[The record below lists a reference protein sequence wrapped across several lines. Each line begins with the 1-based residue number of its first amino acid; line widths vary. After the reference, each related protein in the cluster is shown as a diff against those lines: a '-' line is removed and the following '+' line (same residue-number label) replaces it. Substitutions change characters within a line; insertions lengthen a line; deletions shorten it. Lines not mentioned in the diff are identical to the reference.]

1 MMAAGLAALTLS
13 GCASNDPAPLE
24 QMRLTE
30 QALEQAKA
38 VGATDDVAELKLAQD
53 KYAAAQIAMTAES
66 YKKARLLAEQ
76 AELDA
81 RLAESKVLTQK
92 SKDQLGGR
100 AGQEP
105 ETSAQAT
112 GGDRLMPG
120 KATLFATLLACAA
133 LAGCADHKLSEQ
145 SLAKAQSE
153 FDQVKEDSDVLRAAP
168 KDVIRAGESLARA
181 ERLSSYWGSS
191 SDVIQYAYLSQRY
204 SEIARQHALLNL
216 NQERLTRLQLERERL
231 QLALREAKLL
241 SVQEQGQRLSEEI
254 ASLSTEETERGL
266 VLTLGDVLFDFNR
279 AELKPAANRTALKL
293 VQFLQLNPRRVI
305 RIEGYTDSVGDR
317 QANLDLSRE
326 RAQAV
331 ADVLAD
337 LGVDPARMQVVGY
350 GEAFPVTDNAS
361 NRGRAQNRRVEIVF
375 SNDKGQLSAPR

>member
-1 MMAAGLAALTLS
+1 M
-13 GCASNDPAPLE
+13 
-24 QMRLTE
+24 
-30 QALEQAKA
+30 
-38 VGATDDVAELKLAQD
+38 
-53 KYAAAQIAMTAES
+53 
-66 YKKARLLAEQ
+66 
-76 AELDA
+76 
-81 RLAESKVLTQK
+81 
-92 SKDQLGGR
+92 
-100 AGQEP
+100 
-105 ETSAQAT
+105 
-112 GGDRLMPG
+112 
-120 KATLFATLLACAA
+120 
-133 LAGCADHKLSEQ
+133 
-145 SLAKAQSE
+145 
-153 FDQVKEDSDVLRAAP
+153 LRAAP

-317 QANLDLSRE
+317 QATSTCRASAPRRWPTCSPILAWIPRACRWSATAKPSRSPTTPPTG
-326 RAQAV
+326 
-331 ADVLAD
+331 D
-337 LGVDPARMQVVGY
+337 
-350 GEAFPVTDNAS
+350 
-361 NRGRAQNRRVEIVF
+361 GRRTAGWRSS

>member
-1 MMAAGLAALTLS
+1 
-13 GCASNDPAPLE
+13 
-24 QMRLTE
+24 
-30 QALEQAKA
+30 
-38 VGATDDVAELKLAQD
+38 
-53 KYAAAQIAMTAES
+53 
-66 YKKARLLAEQ
+66 
-76 AELDA
+76 
-81 RLAESKVLTQK
+81 
-92 SKDQLGGR
+92 
-100 AGQEP
+100 
-105 ETSAQAT
+105 
-112 GGDRLMPG
+112 MPG
-120 KATLFATLLACAA
+120 KATLFTTLLACAA

-361 NRGRAQNRRVEIVF
+361 NRGGRRTAGWRSSSPTTRASSARRAEPRAAAGSPGTPKGPGLFRLANRVAPDF
-375 SNDKGQLSAPR
+375 SVRTCARAGYHRDRTSSSSNPCSISTLYFVITSREAQ

>member
-1 MMAAGLAALTLS
+1 
-13 GCASNDPAPLE
+13 
-24 QMRLTE
+24 
-30 QALEQAKA
+30 
-38 VGATDDVAELKLAQD
+38 
-53 KYAAAQIAMTAES
+53 
-66 YKKARLLAEQ
+66 
-76 AELDA
+76 
-81 RLAESKVLTQK
+81 
-92 SKDQLGGR
+92 
-100 AGQEP
+100 
-105 ETSAQAT
+105 
-112 GGDRLMPG
+112 MPG

-331 ADVLAD
+331 ADAARRSRRGSRAHAGGRLRRSLPGHRQRLQPGTGAEPPGGDRLLQRQGPAQRAALRTAPPQEAPVPQRVRGFFVWRTGWRWISLSELA
-337 LGVDPARMQVVGY
+337 Q
-350 GEAFPVTDNAS
+350 E
-361 NRGRAQNRRVEIVF
+361 RAIIGIELVRAAIR
-375 SNDKGQLSAPR
+375 AA

>member
-1 MMAAGLAALTLS
+1 
-13 GCASNDPAPLE
+13 
-24 QMRLTE
+24 
-30 QALEQAKA
+30 
-38 VGATDDVAELKLAQD
+38 
-53 KYAAAQIAMTAES
+53 
-66 YKKARLLAEQ
+66 
-76 AELDA
+76 
-81 RLAESKVLTQK
+81 
-92 SKDQLGGR
+92 
-100 AGQEP
+100 
-105 ETSAQAT
+105 
-112 GGDRLMPG
+112 MPG

-350 GEAFPVTDNAS
+350 GEAFRSPTTPPTGDGRRTAGWRSSSPTTRAS
-361 NRGRAQNRRVEIVF
+361 SARRAENRAAAGSPGTPKGPGLFRLANRVALDFSVRTCARAGYHRDRTSSSGNPCSISTLYFVITSRE
-375 SNDKGQLSAPR
+375 AP

>member
-1 MMAAGLAALTLS
+1 M
-13 GCASNDPAPLE
+13 
-24 QMRLTE
+24 
-30 QALEQAKA
+30 
-38 VGATDDVAELKLAQD
+38 
-53 KYAAAQIAMTAES
+53 
-66 YKKARLLAEQ
+66 
-76 AELDA
+76 
-81 RLAESKVLTQK
+81 
-92 SKDQLGGR
+92 
-100 AGQEP
+100 
-105 ETSAQAT
+105 
-112 GGDRLMPG
+112 
-120 KATLFATLLACAA
+120 
-133 LAGCADHKLSEQ
+133 
-145 SLAKAQSE
+145 
-153 FDQVKEDSDVLRAAP
+153 
-168 KDVIRAGESLARA
+168 
-181 ERLSSYWGSS
+181 
-191 SDVIQYAYLSQRY
+191 
-204 SEIARQHALLNL
+204 
-216 NQERLTRLQLERERL
+216 
-231 QLALREAKLL
+231 
-241 SVQEQGQRLSEEI
+241 QEQGQRLSEEI

-375 SNDKGQLSAPR
+375 QRQGPAQRAALSPAPSQGAPVPQRVRGFFRLANRVAPDFSVRTCARAGYHRDRTSSSGKPGSISTLYFVITSREAQMSSNETLPGLVIADSLPGHAVALQRYLSEECGRQVLAVVGDSDSLVERLADLPPESILITELGLPGQRSRDGIHLVEWLTRHCPQNEGDGLLVFSAPLLAKAVPAAAAPRPTSASAARWRR

>member
-1 MMAAGLAALTLS
+1 
-13 GCASNDPAPLE
+13 
-24 QMRLTE
+24 
-30 QALEQAKA
+30 
-38 VGATDDVAELKLAQD
+38 
-53 KYAAAQIAMTAES
+53 
-66 YKKARLLAEQ
+66 
-76 AELDA
+76 
-81 RLAESKVLTQK
+81 
-92 SKDQLGGR
+92 
-100 AGQEP
+100 
-105 ETSAQAT
+105 
-112 GGDRLMPG
+112 MPG

-331 ADVLAD
+331 ADVLAED
-337 LGVDPARMQVVGY
+337 RKSVV
-350 GEAFPVTDNAS
+350 
-361 NRGRAQNRRVEIVF
+361 
-375 SNDKGQLSAPR
+375 

>member
-1 MMAAGLAALTLS
+1 
-13 GCASNDPAPLE
+13 
-24 QMRLTE
+24 
-30 QALEQAKA
+30 
-38 VGATDDVAELKLAQD
+38 
-53 KYAAAQIAMTAES
+53 
-66 YKKARLLAEQ
+66 
-76 AELDA
+76 
-81 RLAESKVLTQK
+81 
-92 SKDQLGGR
+92 
-100 AGQEP
+100 
-105 ETSAQAT
+105 
-112 GGDRLMPG
+112 MPG

-266 VLTLGDVLFDFNR
+266 VLTLWRRAVRLQPRRTQAGGQPHR
-279 AELKPAANRTALKL
+279 AEAGAVPPAQSAAGD
-293 VQFLQLNPRRVI
+293 PHRRLY
-305 RIEGYTDSVGDR
+305 RQRRR
-317 QANLDLSRE
+317 QAGQPSTC
-326 RAQAV
+326 RA
-331 ADVLAD
+331 
-337 LGVDPARMQVVGY
+337 
-350 GEAFPVTDNAS
+350 
-361 NRGRAQNRRVEIVF
+361 
-375 SNDKGQLSAPR
+375 SAPRRWPTCSPISAWIPRACRWSATAKPSRSPTTPPTGGGRRTAGWRSSSPTTRPAQRAALSPAPPQGAPVPQRVRGFFRLANRVAPDFSVRTCARAGYHRDRTSSSSNPCSISTLYFVITSREAQ

>member
-1 MMAAGLAALTLS
+1 
-13 GCASNDPAPLE
+13 
-24 QMRLTE
+24 
-30 QALEQAKA
+30 
-38 VGATDDVAELKLAQD
+38 
-53 KYAAAQIAMTAES
+53 
-66 YKKARLLAEQ
+66 
-76 AELDA
+76 
-81 RLAESKVLTQK
+81 
-92 SKDQLGGR
+92 
-100 AGQEP
+100 
-105 ETSAQAT
+105 
-112 GGDRLMPG
+112 MPG

-293 VQFLQLNPRRVI
+293 VQFLQLNPHRRLYRQRRRQAGQPRPVA
-305 RIEGYTDSVGDR
+305 RARPGGGRRARRSRRGSRAHAGGRLRRSLPGHRQRLQPGAGAEPPGGDR
-317 QANLDLSRE
+317 LLQRQGPAQRAALSPAPPQGAPVPQRVRGFFRLANWVAPDFSVRTCARAGYHRDRTSSSSNPCSISTLYFVITSRE
-326 RAQAV
+326 AQ
-331 ADVLAD
+331 
-337 LGVDPARMQVVGY
+337 
-350 GEAFPVTDNAS
+350 
-361 NRGRAQNRRVEIVF
+361 
-375 SNDKGQLSAPR
+375 

>member
-1 MMAAGLAALTLS
+1 
-13 GCASNDPAPLE
+13 
-24 QMRLTE
+24 
-30 QALEQAKA
+30 
-38 VGATDDVAELKLAQD
+38 
-53 KYAAAQIAMTAES
+53 
-66 YKKARLLAEQ
+66 
-76 AELDA
+76 
-81 RLAESKVLTQK
+81 
-92 SKDQLGGR
+92 
-100 AGQEP
+100 
-105 ETSAQAT
+105 
-112 GGDRLMPG
+112 MPG

-279 AELKPAANRTALKL
+279 AELKP
-293 VQFLQLNPRRVI
+293 RRVI

>member
-1 MMAAGLAALTLS
+1 M
-13 GCASNDPAPLE
+13 
-24 QMRLTE
+24 
-30 QALEQAKA
+30 
-38 VGATDDVAELKLAQD
+38 
-53 KYAAAQIAMTAES
+53 
-66 YKKARLLAEQ
+66 
-76 AELDA
+76 
-81 RLAESKVLTQK
+81 
-92 SKDQLGGR
+92 
-100 AGQEP
+100 
-105 ETSAQAT
+105 
-112 GGDRLMPG
+112 
-120 KATLFATLLACAA
+120 
-133 LAGCADHKLSEQ
+133 
-145 SLAKAQSE
+145 
-153 FDQVKEDSDVLRAAP
+153 
-168 KDVIRAGESLARA
+168 IRAGESLARA

-279 AELKPAANRTALKL
+279 AELAGGQPHRAEAGAVPPAQSAAGD
-293 VQFLQLNPRRVI
+293 PHRRLY
-305 RIEGYTDSVGDR
+305 RQRRR
-317 QANLDLSRE
+317 QAGQPRPVA

-350 GEAFPVTDNAS
+350 GEAFRSPTTPPTGDGRRTAGWRSSSPTTGPAQRAALRTVPQEAPVPQRVRGFSSGEPGGAGFLCQNLRKSGLSSGS
-361 NRGRAQNRRVEIVF
+361 N
-375 SNDKGQLSAPR
+375 

>member
-1 MMAAGLAALTLS
+1 
-13 GCASNDPAPLE
+13 
-24 QMRLTE
+24 
-30 QALEQAKA
+30 
-38 VGATDDVAELKLAQD
+38 
-53 KYAAAQIAMTAES
+53 
-66 YKKARLLAEQ
+66 
-76 AELDA
+76 
-81 RLAESKVLTQK
+81 
-92 SKDQLGGR
+92 
-100 AGQEP
+100 
-105 ETSAQAT
+105 
-112 GGDRLMPG
+112 MPG

-361 NRGRAQNRRVEIVF
+361 NRGGRRTAGWRSSSPTTRASSARRAESRAAAGSPGTPKGPGLFSPGEPGGAGFLCQNLRKSGLSSG
-375 SNDKGQLSAPR
+375 SN

>member
-92 SKDQLGGR
+92 SKDQLGELDKSLKRLRKQLG
-100 AGQEP
+100 
-105 ETSAQAT
+105 ET
-112 GGDRLMPG
+112 DWMPG